1 MSDWTPTTPTT
12 NEVRADFIALHTRNF
27 DAYATGRSL
36 TSEKEHYGEG
46 FDRWLEQVK
55 AEAWDEGFDAG
66 ERDAFH
72 LDTHP
77 DHTCTPQPAPTEGD

>member
-1 MSDWTPTTPTT
+1 MSDYTPTTDKI
-12 NEVRADFIALHTRNF
+12 E
-27 DAYATGRSL
+27 DAWCYRYDGKHSWAS
-36 TSEKEHYGEG
+36 GEELRRHEAE

-55 AEAWDEGFDAG
+55 QEARAEAWDEGFDAG

-77 DHTCTPQPAPTEGD
+77 DHTCTPNPYRQKEQDQ

>member
-1 MSDWTPTTPTT
+1 MSDYTPPT
-12 NEVRADFIALHTRNF
+12 EQVREE
-27 DAYATGRSL
+27 YATRMAPHL
-36 TSEKEHYGEG
+36 DEARREA

-55 AEAWDEGFDAG
+55 AEAWDAGFDAG

-77 DHTCTPQPAPTEGD
+77 DHTCTPNPYRQKEQDR